1 MSQPASLFNATVLG
15 EKIDSMTRDE
25 FVRYAKE
32 VHVPLVLAMP
42 GIRHYQANYMLASD
56 EALPYD
62 CVINLWFDSPED
74 LQHAYASPEGEK
86 ALADAPL
93 CVKMPPTSI
102 PVSENWLLNEVKH
115 NEMFKAIFLA
125 KRKEGMSME
134 AFQKYQMDVHVPLV
148 LKIPGMRGYK
158 VDFALHQPDPAP
170 YDAVISLWFDSAE
183 DFQEGMSSLEA
194 QTAIADQAHFLQSQ
208 AVMLLSE
215 EYHIEDPKGFLNSQQ
230 GETA

>member
-1 MSQPASLFNATVLG
+1 MAF
-15 EKIDSMTRDE
+15 
-25 FVRYAKE
+25 
-32 VHVPLVLAMP
+32 
-42 GIRHYQANYMLASD
+42 
-56 EALPYD
+56 
-62 CVINLWFDSPED
+62 
-74 LQHAYASPEGEK
+74 ASPEGEK

-93 CVKMPPTSI
+93 CVKVPTTFI

-125 KRKEGMSME
+125 GRKDGMSME
-134 AFQKYQMDVHVPLV
+134 AFKEYQMDVHVPLV

-170 YDAVISLWFDSAE
+170 YDAVISLWFDSVE
-183 DFQEGMSSLEA
+183 DFQEGMSSPEA
-194 QTAIADQAHFLQSQ
+194 RTAIADQSNFLKDQ

-215 EYHIEDPKGFLNSQQ
+215 EYHIEDPRGFLNSQQ